1 MSKYINPFT
10 DFGFKRIF
18 GEEFNKDLLI
28 DFLNELLRE
37 EEGTI
42 TNITYMTPEQ
52 LGITA
57 SERRAVF
64 DIYCENERGE
74 KFIVEMQKAK
84 QKYFKDR
91 SVYYSSFPIQQQ
103 AIRGD
108 EWNFELKAIYTIGI
122 LDFVFEED
130 QSEADKLLYKVKLTD
145 VETQRVF
152 YDKLTYIY
160 LEMPKFRKTES
171 ELETRFDQWLYVLKN
186 LPHLEQ
192 YPARLRD
199 RVFKKLFEVAE
210 IAAFTPIERVAYEES
225 VKIYRDLKNV
235 MDTAVEE
242 SFSKGRLEGLAEGEA
257 RLEVEKQK
265 AEAERQRAEAEKQKA
280 EADKREI
287 AQKMAA
293 MGMDKHAIREL
304 TGLESW

>member
-28 DFLNELLRE
+28 DFLNEILRE

-57 SERRAVF
+57 AERRAVF

-103 AIRGD
+103 AVRGD
-108 EWNFELKAIYTIGI
+108 EWDFELKSIYTIGI
-122 LDFVFEED
+122 LDFIFEED
-130 QSEADKLLYKVKLTD
+130 KADADKMLYKIKLTD

-152 YDKLTYIY
+152 YDKLTYVY
-160 LEMPKFRKTES
+160 LEMPKFKKTEDQ
-171 ELETRFDQWLYVLKN
+171 LETRFDQWLYVLKN

-192 YPARLRD
+192 YPTRLRD

-210 IAAFTPIERVAYEES
+210 IAAFTPVERVAYENS

-242 SFSKGRLEGLAEGEA
+242 SLIKGIAIGEERGEKRGEERGKIEGKLEMARAMEANGIDAETI
-257 RLEVEKQK
+257 
-265 AEAERQRAEAEKQKA
+265 QR
-280 EADKREI
+280 I
-287 AQKMAA
+287 
-293 MGMDKHAIREL
+293 
-304 TGLESW
+304 TGLESWG

>member
-57 SERRAVF
+57 FERRAVF

-91 SVYYSSFPIQQQ
+91 SIYYSSFPIQQQ
-103 AIRGD
+103 ALKGE

-122 LDFVFEED
+122 LDFIFEED
-130 QSEADKLLYKVKLTD
+130 KSDTDKMLYKVKLTD
-145 VETQRVF
+145 IDTQRVF
-152 YDKLTYIY
+152 YDKLTYVY
-160 LEMPKFRKTES
+160 LEMPKFRKTEA

-210 IAAFTPIERVAYEES
+210 IAAFTPVERVAYEES
-225 VKIYRDLKNV
+225 VKVYRDLKNV

-242 SFSKGRLEGLAEGEA
+242 SLVKGIAIGQKRGKIEGKLEGKVEVARAMEA
-257 RLEVEKQK
+257 KGIDV
-265 AEAERQRAEAEKQKA
+265 
-280 EADKREI
+280 DT
-287 AQKMAA
+287 
-293 MGMDKHAIREL
+293 IRGI
-304 TGLESW
+304 TGLDTW

>member
-57 SERRAVF
+57 FERRAVF

-103 AIRGD
+103 ALKGE

-122 LDFVFEED
+122 LDFIFEED
-130 QSEADKLLYKVKLTD
+130 KADVDKMLYKIKLTD
-145 VETQRVF
+145 IETQRVF
-152 YDKLTYIY
+152 YDKLTYVY
-160 LEMPKFRKTES
+160 LEMPKFSKTET

-210 IAAFTPIERVAYEES
+210 IAAFTPVERVAYEES
-225 VKIYRDLKNV
+225 VKVYRDLKNV

-242 SFSKGRLEGLAEGEA
+242 SLVKGIAIGEKRGIAKGKFEG
-257 RLEVEKQK
+257 KI
-265 AEAERQRAEAEKQKA
+265 
-280 EADKREI
+280 EI
-287 AQKMAA
+287 ARA
-293 MGMDKHAIREL
+293 MEAKGIDADTIRGI
-304 TGLESW
+304 TGLDTW

>member
-57 SERRAVF
+57 AERRAVF
-64 DIYCENERGE
+64 DIYCENDRGE

-103 AIRGD
+103 AVRGD

-122 LDFVFEED
+122 LDFIFEED
-130 QSEADKLLYKVKLTD
+130 KAEVDKMLYKVKLTD

-152 YDKLTYIY
+152 YDKLTYVY
-160 LEMPKFRKTES
+160 LEMPKFRKTEDQ
-171 ELETRFDQWLYVLKN
+171 LESRFDQWLYVLKN

-192 YPARLRD
+192 YPTRLRD

-210 IAAFTPIERVAYEES
+210 IAAFTPVERKAYENS

-242 SFSKGRLEGLAEGEA
+242 SLVRGIAIGEERGKEQGIAIGEERGKRDMARAMVANGL
-257 RLEVEKQK
+257 
-265 AEAERQRAEAEKQKA
+265 
-280 EADKREI
+280 D
-287 AQKMAA
+287 AQT
-293 MGMDKHAIREL
+293 IRRI
-304 TGLESW
+304 TGLETW

>member
-57 SERRAVF
+57 FERRAVF

-91 SVYYSSFPIQQQ
+91 SIYYSSFPIQQQ
-103 AIRGD
+103 ALKGE

-122 LDFVFEED
+122 LDFIFEED
-130 QSEADKLLYKVKLTD
+130 KADTDKMLYKVKLTD
-145 VETQRVF
+145 IDTQRVF
-152 YDKLTYIY
+152 YDKLTYVY
-160 LEMPKFRKTES
+160 MEMPKFRKTEA

-210 IAAFTPIERVAYEES
+210 IAAFTPVERVAYEES
-225 VKIYRDLKNV
+225 VKVYRDLKNV

-242 SFSKGRLEGLAEGEA
+242 SLVKGIAIGQKRGKIEGKIEGKVEVARAMEA
-257 RLEVEKQK
+257 KGID
-265 AEAERQRAEAEKQKA
+265 
-280 EADKREI
+280 ADT
-287 AQKMAA
+287 
-293 MGMDKHAIREL
+293 IRGI
-304 TGLESW
+304 TGLDTW

>member
-37 EEGTI
+37 EEGVI
-42 TNITYMTPEQ
+42 QNITYMTPEQ

-108 EWNFELKAIYTIGI
+108 GWNFELKAIYTIGI

-130 QSEADKLLYKVKLTD
+130 QSEADKMLYKVKLTD
-145 VETQRVF
+145 IETQRVF

-186 LPHLEQ
+186 LPHLAQ

-210 IAAFTPIERVAYEES
+210 IAAFTPVEREAYEES
-225 VKIYRDLKNV
+225 VKVYRDLKNV
-235 MDTAVEE
+235 MDTAIEE
-242 SFSKGRLEGLAEGEA
+242 SLARGIAIGEEQGKLEGKIEGK
-257 RLEVEKQK
+257 LEI
-265 AEAERQRAEAEKQKA
+265 ERE
-280 EADKREI
+280 
-287 AQKMAA
+287 MATA
-293 MGMDKHAIREL
+293 GIDPEMIRRM
-304 TGLESW
+304 TGLSAW

>member
-10 DFGFKRIF
+10 EFGFKRIF

-42 TNITYMTPEQ
+42 TTITYMTPEQ

-122 LDFVFEED
+122 LDFIFEED
-130 QSEADKLLYKVKLTD
+130 KADADKMLYKIKLTD
-145 VETQRVF
+145 IETQRIF
-152 YDKLTYIY
+152 YDKLTYVY
-160 LEMPKFRKTES
+160 LEMPKFRKTEDQ
-171 ELETRFDQWLYVLKN
+171 LETRFDQWLYVLKN

-192 YPARLRD
+192 YPTRLRD

-210 IAAFTPIERVAYEES
+210 IAAFTPV
-225 VKIYRDLKNV
+225 
-235 MDTAVEE
+235 
-242 SFSKGRLEGLAEGEA
+242 
-257 RLEVEKQK
+257 
-265 AEAERQRAEAEKQKA
+265 
-280 EADKREI
+280 
-287 AQKMAA
+287 
-293 MGMDKHAIREL
+293 
-304 TGLESW
+304 

>member
-28 DFLNELLRE
+28 DFLNEILRE

-57 SERRAVF
+57 AERRAVF

-103 AIRGD
+103 AVRGD
-108 EWNFELKAIYTIGI
+108 EWDFELKSIYTIGI
-122 LDFVFEED
+122 LDFIFEED
-130 QSEADKLLYKVKLTD
+130 KADADKMLYKIKLTD

-152 YDKLTYIY
+152 YDKLTYVY
-160 LEMPKFRKTES
+160 LEMPKFKKTEDQ
-171 ELETRFDQWLYVLKN
+171 LETRFDQWLYVLKN

-192 YPARLRD
+192 YPTRLRD

-210 IAAFTPIERVAYEES
+210 IAAFTPVERVAYENS

-242 SFSKGRLEGLAEGEA
+242 SLIKGIAIGEERGEKRGEA
-257 RLEVEKQK
+257 RGKIEGKLEM
-265 AEAERQRAEAEKQKA
+265 ARAMEANGIDAQTIQR
-280 EADKREI
+280 I
-287 AQKMAA
+287 
-293 MGMDKHAIREL
+293 
-304 TGLESW
+304 TGLESWG